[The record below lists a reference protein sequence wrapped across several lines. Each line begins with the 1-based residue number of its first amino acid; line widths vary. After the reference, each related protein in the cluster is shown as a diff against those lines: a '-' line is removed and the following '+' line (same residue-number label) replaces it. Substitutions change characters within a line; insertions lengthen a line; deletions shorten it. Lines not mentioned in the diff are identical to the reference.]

1 MKDLKL
7 RQVSKEL
14 ARLSEVCLF
23 TRPSGGWIKTI
34 RESLSMTSIQ
44 FAKRL
49 GVIQQRIS
57 RLEKAERDSIIK
69 LKTLEEAAKALN
81 CRLVYFFIPNE
92 PLEQMLE
99 NRARLIAKNRI
110 AEISHSMELEDQ
122 GISQEEQNI
131 QIEKLALELL
141 KNNLKILWDEEWK

>member
-1 MKDLKL
+1 MKELKL

-14 ARLSEVCLF
+14 TRLGELCSL
-23 TRPSGGWIKTI
+23 TRPGGGWIKTI
-34 RESLSMTSIQ
+34 RESLGMTSVQ

-57 RLEKAERDSIIK
+57 QLEKAEKNAIIK
-69 LKTLEEAAKALN
+69 MKTLEEAARGLN
-81 CRLVYFFIPNE
+81 CRLIYFLIPNE

-110 AEISHSMELEDQ
+110 AEISHSMDLENQ
-122 GISQEEQNI
+122 GVSQEEQKV
-131 QIEKLALELL
+131 QIEKLTRELL
-141 KNNLKILWDEEWK
+141 ENNLKILWDEE